1 MRQSKY
7 TDSELIEAVQSST
20 SIRQVLGKPGLAEA
34 GGNYSVIKRR
44 IQLLGINVSHF
55 NGQGWKKGNNTPIV
69 PAKHLTEV
77 LRSDTNFQ
85 SYKLKNRLFAEGMK
99 DRKCEACANA
109 EWLGRPIPL
118 ELDHINGDKTDNR
131 IENLRILCPNC
142 HALTETYRG
151 KKLAKCRDETAP
163 S

>member
-7 TDSELIEAVQSST
+7 TNVQLIEATKSST
-20 SIRQVLGKPGLAEA
+20 SIRQVLGKLGLAEA

-44 IQLLGINVSHF
+44 IRLLGIDVSHF
-55 NGQGWKKGNNTPIV
+55 NGQGWKKGNCTPIV
-69 PAKHLTEV
+69 PARPLSEI
-77 LRSDTNFQ
+77 LRIGTYFQ
-85 SYKLKNRLFAEGMK
+85 SFKLKKRLFAEGMK
-99 DRKCEACANA
+99 ERRCEEFGNA
-109 EWLGRPIPL
+109 EWLNQPIPL
-118 ELDHINGDKTDNR
+118 ELDHINGDTTDNR

-151 KKLAKCRDETAP
+151 KKLAKCRGETAP